1 MKNQE
6 ARYEAFSMACDPTEL
21 LLARG
26 RIREAKEKGETPDPQ
41 DVKVDETWMMEVVNL
56 LPSST
61 RISE

>member
-1 MKNQE
+1 
-6 ARYEAFSMACDPTEL
+6 MACDPTEL